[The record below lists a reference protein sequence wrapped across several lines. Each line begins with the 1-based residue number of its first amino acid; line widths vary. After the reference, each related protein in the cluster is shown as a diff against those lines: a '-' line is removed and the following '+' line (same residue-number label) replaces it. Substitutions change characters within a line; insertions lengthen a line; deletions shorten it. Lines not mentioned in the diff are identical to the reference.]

1 MDMMMH
7 SEAHVTQLTECF
19 LQGNYSLDPAGNGNS
34 AGACPLPEGERRQ
47 APP

>member
-19 LQGNYSLDPAGNGNS
+19 LQGNYSLDPAGSGNRE
-34 AGACPLPEGERRQ
+34 GACPMPENEG
-47 APP
+47 PPP